1 MDLPSLEEYMGFLI
15 APLLRSWAAPDILRT
30 QDSLGILL
38 VIHVDKA
45 DLAYLIG
52 SQGKTIAALRVLARA
67 YGSRNRLPVSLKILE
82 KRV

>member
-1 MDLPSLEEYMGFLI
+1 MDLPSLEEYMGSLI
-15 APLLRSWAAPDILRT
+15 APLLRSGVTPDILQT

-38 VIHVDKA
+38 IIHVDKT

-52 SQGKTIAALRVLARA
+52 SQGKTIAALRVMARA

>member
-15 APLLRSWAAPDILRT
+15 APLLRSWIAPDILKV

-38 VIHVDKA
+38 IIHVDKL
-45 DLAYLIG
+45 DLAYLIW

-67 YGSRNRLPVSLKILE
+67 YGSRQRLSVSLKILE